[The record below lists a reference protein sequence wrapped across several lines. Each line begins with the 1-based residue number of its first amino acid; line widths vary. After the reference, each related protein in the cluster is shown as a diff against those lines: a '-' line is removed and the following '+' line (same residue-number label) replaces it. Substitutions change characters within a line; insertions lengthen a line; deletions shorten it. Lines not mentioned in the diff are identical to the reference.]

1 MLVLLFQCRT
11 LIFRFGEFKLKKADK
26 FEAFSEDREGA
37 IDEKY
42 QYKED
47 LVNIL
52 ILGIDGRGEKEKNTS
67 YGFGP
72 RADSIYLATFDLSEK
87 NMTLLN
93 ISRDIVTDIKI
104 FDSLGQE
111 MGLYPMQ
118 LGMQYCYGDGL
129 QESCELM
136 EAAVSNLLNGIPIH
150 GYCALY
156 WNGITV
162 LHDLFGPVTVDV
174 PEYLYRLDPVNFQ
187 KSGITSLNAAQAKI
201 YVQCR
206 DINDTGSDEL
216 RRERQKIYFEGLY
229 KAARSKVLQN
239 PLCVFDAQ
247 KKVQPYLVT
256 NLQAGEI
263 LSLTNW
269 VSSWELSKLQIVEV
283 PGKTTEGQLQDEYKI
298 DELLFENLMKELFYK
313 NGY

>member
-1 MLVLLFQCRT
+1 MLTLLFQCRT
-11 LIFRFGEFKLKKADK
+11 FVFRLGEFKLKKADK
-26 FEAFSEDREGA
+26 FEVFSDSSEKGNDG
-37 IDEKY
+37 KY

-72 RADSIYLATFDLSEK
+72 RADSIYLATFDLSKK

-93 ISRDIVTDIKI
+93 ISRDIVTDIKVY
-104 FDSLGQE
+104 DSLGQE

-129 QESCELM
+129 QGSCELM
-136 EAAVSNLLNGIPIH
+136 EAAVSNLLDGIAIH

-156 WNGITV
+156 WNGIST
-162 LHDLFGPVTVDV
+162 LHELFGPVTVDV

-216 RRERQKIYFEGLY
+216 RRERQKIYFERLY
-229 KAARSKVLQN
+229 EAARWKILRN
-239 PLCVFDAQ
+239 PFCVFAAQ
-247 KKVQPYLVT
+247 KKVQSYLVT

-263 LSLTNW
+263 LSLANW
-269 VSSWELSKLQIVEV
+269 LSSWELSSLQIMDV
-283 PGKTTEGQLQDEYKI
+283 PGKTIEGELQDEYRI
-298 DELLFENLMKELFYK
+298 DEKLFEELMKKLFYEK
-313 NGY
+313 RY